1 VARKED
7 PVPEQEESG
16 WARSLDWRI
25 WFGLTL
31 TASYIAYGVYHIL
44 VDVGWTSFS
53 EQPLE
58 SQGSFLEGAFAP
70 LAFLWLVIGY
80 FLQHKALQENNRNI
94 LLQYREM
101 RRAGEHAAIQAAAL
115 TAAERHARQESFLRM
130 SELVDNQLGVTA
142 GLLYFA
148 NPRSVQG
155 AFAPATAQEP
165 SGELW
170 SRLSDGDSGVFARL
184 LMEMCYGPAGRR
196 RDQWR
201 IFFGT
206 GVRER
211 YTRQFLRTFE
221 DLLNAARETDSS
233 GMMTQAVVMG
243 TANGHLYRT
252 IMEYAQERGKS
263 PKEPA
268 EPGASAAP
276 AGVAGSP
283 DGQGGN
289 PGG

>member
-1 VARKED
+1 MSTIENSSED
-7 PVPEQEESG
+7 PSESG
-16 WARSLDWRI
+16 WKRTVDWRI

-31 TASYIAYGVYHIL
+31 TLSYIAYGVYHIV
-44 VDVGWTSFS
+44 VDVGWASFS
-53 EQPLE
+53 QQSLE

-70 LAFLWLVIGY
+70 MAFLWLVIGY

-115 TAAERHARQESFLRM
+115 SAAERHARQESFLRM
-130 SELVDNQLGVTA
+130 SELVNNQLGVTA

-148 NPRSVQG
+148 NQRSSQRSEAREHRSVG
-155 AFAPATAQEP
+155 GGGPAVLEN
-165 SGELW
+165 SSDLW

-184 LMEMCYGPAGRR
+184 LLDMCYGPAGRR

-201 IFFGT
+201 IFFGA

-211 YTRQFLRTFE
+211 YTEQFVATFE
-221 DLLNAARETDSS
+221 SLLQAARENDHS
-233 GMMTQAVVMG
+233 GMVVDAVVMG

-252 IMEYAQERGKS
+252 IVEYAQDRGRE
-263 PKEPA
+263 PK
-268 EPGASAAP
+268 
-276 AGVAGSP
+276 GVA
-283 DGQGGN
+283 DGVGGRVA
-289 PGG
+289 